1 MSSILFTAIVFFKVI
16 VYFDFSIKNSVAN
29 GHAVSSLDIS
39 RISRF

>member
-1 MSSILFTAIVFFKVI
+1 MSSILFTVIMFFKII
-16 VYFDFSIKNSVAN
+16 VYFDFPIKNSAAN